1 MDKLLEIAKN
11 HVDWAEIF
19 HIKKDYKAVNFKS
32 GQVYNIEGEE
42 EEGIT
47 LRIRKDGKTGFTSS
61 TNISDR
67 ESILKRA
74 MDIVSV
80 SEKTPFQIPCYKN
93 DDYRTVQ
100 TFDEKLSHINEE
112 DLMKNGQEMM
122 EVIKACKPSITV
134 TAEVGRANSNI
145 RLLNTSGIDKN
156 FKKTFYAVSL
166 CGTMVREEEQLE
178 IESTF
183 SSGSFAGSQKELA
196 LKLVEDCTNSERT
209 ALIKSG
215 KLPVIF
221 SARGFKTLYP
231 PLYMAFCG
239 DRVGKKISPI
249 GDKMGEHIGP
259 SILTIVDDNTVPF
272 GPLSAPMDDEGV
284 PSQRT
289 ELIKDGIL
297 KGFYYDL
304 TGAEKYNSKSTGNG
318 IKRASLYEAFKLT
331 APPASWPSNFIIMP
345 SDKSKAEL
353 MKNIKKALIVE
364 DVLGAGQGNNMSG
377 EFSVNVVLGFLW
389 EDGEIKGRV
398 KDIMIAGN
406 VFDVFKNLLWIADDS
421 RWEHS
426 FFGIYNVPTMCFGD
440 VNIAAKI

>member
-1 MDKLLEIAKN
+1 MEKLLDIAKA

-67 ESILKRA
+67 EAIVKRA

-80 SEKTPFQIPCYKN
+80 SEKTPFHLPCYKPG
-93 DDYRTVQ
+93 DYKSVE

-112 DLMKNGQEMM
+112 DLMKNGIKMM
-122 EVIKACKPSITV
+122 DILKECKPSVTV
-134 TAEVGRANSNI
+134 TAEVGRAISNI
-145 RLLNTSGIDKN
+145 RLLNSSGTDKD
-156 FKKTFYAVSL
+156 FKRSFYSVSL
-166 CGTMVREEEQLE
+166 CGTMVRDEEQLE
-178 IESTF
+178 IESSL
-183 SSGSFAGSQKELA
+183 SSGSYTDTEKDLA
-196 LKLVEDCTNSERT
+196 YKLVEDCTNSEKI
-209 ALIKSG
+209 AFIKSG

-249 GDKMGEHIGP
+249 GDKMGEKIGP
-259 SILTIVDDNTVPF
+259 SILTIADDNTVPF

-284 PSQRT
+284 PSRRT
-289 ELIKDGIL
+289 ELVKSGIL

>member
-1 MDKLLEIAKN
+1 MEKLLELAKN
-11 HVDWAEIF
+11 HTDWAEIF
-19 HIKKDYKAVNFKS
+19 HIKRDYRAVNFKS

-47 LRIRKDGKTGFTSS
+47 LRVRKDGKTGFTSS
-61 TNISDR
+61 TNVSDR
-67 ESILKRA
+67 ETIFKRA

-93 DDYRTVQ
+93 NDYREVQ
-100 TFDEKLSHINEE
+100 TFDEKLSHVNEE
-112 DLMKNGQEMM
+112 DLMKTGHEMM
-122 EVIKACKPSITV
+122 GVIKECKPSITV
-134 TAEVGRANSNI
+134 TAEVGRAKSNI
-145 RLLNTSGIDKN
+145 RLLNTSGIDKD
-156 FKKTFYAVSL
+156 FKRTFYTVSL
-166 CGTMVREEEQLE
+166 CGTMVRDEEQLE

-183 SSGSFAGSQKELA
+183 SSVSFVDSQKDLA
-196 LKLVEDCTNSERT
+196 FKLVEDCTNSERT

-215 KLPVIF
+215 TLPVIF

-239 DRVGKKISPI
+239 DRVGKKISPLV
-249 GDKMGEHIGP
+249 DKLGEKIAP
-259 SILTIVDDNTVPF
+259 PFLNIVDDNTVPF
-272 GPLSAPMDDEGV
+272 GPLSGPMDDEGV
-284 PSQRT
+284 PSRRN
-289 ELIKDGIL
+289 ELIKEGIL

-304 TGAEKYNSKSTGNG
+304 AGAGKYNTESTGNG
-318 IKRASLYEAFKLT
+318 IKRASLYEGFKLT
-331 APPASWPSNFIIMP
+331 TPPNPWPGNFMIMP
-345 SDKSKAEL
+345 SEKSKGDL
-353 MKNIKKALIVE
+353 MKGIKKALIVE

-406 VFDVFKNLLWIADDS
+406 VFEVFKNLLWVAKDS